1 MNPEPERPKHA
12 SMPDGRRAYQSAD
25 ELLKDL
31 EGGAGTEARAMAT
44 GYWMAIHD
52 ADAGCLTATELLKY
66 LQSARGSVAELTGL
80 GYVQAVC
87 DCSEP
92 GATRRALDEGPDGE
106 AVARREAARV
116 KAWLERRPATV
127 MEPALTAVQLA
138 LAGSTHRPAA
148 AAPAT
153 MLGSIG
159 IQSRTAKSMAVVAA
173 AFSMLVVVQQVS
185 ASRASA
191 QAAASDLA
199 VGRQAE
205 YMTAMLLEQR
215 RYEKDSIINMSDPTE
230 TEAYARRW
238 EKARVAMQGSIDA
251 LGSANL
257 AVEDRQSLTAI
268 RTDSRTYE
276 QGYMELLA
284 KIREGRVRSPEDAN
298 RLLEDYKPAAHRA
311 EANGVLL
318 ATRAM
323 QRLRLR

>member
-1 MNPEPERPKHA
+1 MNSETERPKHA
-12 SMPDGRRAYQSAD
+12 GMPDGARAYQSAD

-31 EGGAGTEARAMAT
+31 GGGTGPEARAMAM

-66 LQSARGSVAELTGL
+66 LQSEKGSVAELTGL
-80 GYVQAVC
+80 GYVQAIC
-87 DCSEP
+87 DCSAP
-92 GATRRALDEGPDGE
+92 GETRRAFDEGPDGE
-106 AVARREAARV
+106 AGARREAARV

-138 LAGSTHRPAA
+138 LAGAAHRPT

-153 MLGSIG
+153 FLGSIG

-205 YMTAMLLEQR
+205 YLTAMLLEQR
-215 RYEKDSIINMSDPTE
+215 RYEKDSIINMSDPIE
-230 TEAYARRW
+230 TEAYARQW

-284 KIREGRVRSPEDAN
+284 KIREGQVRSPEDAN